1 MGVTVVGRKLAALP
15 ALGWWLL
22 VVGAVRLGFA
32 WSGFF
37 DARAVRAGTY
47 SGTHG
52 APLVISSSLIAI
64 SLYTALANPY
74 VCPCSD

>member
-52 APLVISSSLIAI
+52 APPVISSSSSTI
-64 SLYTALANPY
+64 S
-74 VCPCSD
+74 PCIYIHRLN